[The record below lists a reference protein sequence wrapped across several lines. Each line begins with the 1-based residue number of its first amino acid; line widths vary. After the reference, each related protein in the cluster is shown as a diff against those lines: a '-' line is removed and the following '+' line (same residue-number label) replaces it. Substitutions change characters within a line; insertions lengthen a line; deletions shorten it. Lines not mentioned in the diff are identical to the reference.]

1 MNINYTTRQLIRS
14 CSKGY
19 LSTEFNPSLHS
30 NSKISLKNKFPY
42 STFTLVA
49 YDYDSSPIFLLSDL
63 SEHTTN
69 LKSNNL
75 ISLMVCEEERIY
87 RLFPKFKK
95 QFGNYEDPMSRP
107 RITLIGEVKVTK
119 DLSHKK
125 RFLSRHPAANLYSNF
140 NDMNFY
146 ILKIKSAH
154 LIGGFAQVKWFSKS
168 ELLCK
173 DFNNFKEMEFD
184 VIEHM
189 NSHHKESIDLYSTN
203 ILKNKTKDWK
213 IVGIDPDGFD
223 LRKGK
228 NLTRLFFEKQLNDAK
243 KLRGVFVNLHKLA
256 SKI

>member
-75 ISLMVCEEERIY
+75 ISLMVCEEEKIY

-107 RITLIGEVKVTK
+107 RITLIGEAKITK

-125 RFLSRHPAANLYSNF
+125 RFLF

-154 LIGGFAQVKWFSKS
+154 LIGGFAQVRWFNKS

-203 ILKNKTKDWK
+203 ILKNKTKNWK
-213 IVGIDPDGFD
+213 IIGIDPDGFD

-256 SKI
+256 SKT

>member
-19 LSTEFNPSLHS
+19 LSTEFNPTLHS
-30 NSKISLKNKFPY
+30 NSKINLKNKFPY

-49 YDYDSSPIFLLSDL
+49 YDYDLSPILLLSDL

-95 QFGNYEDPMSRP
+95 PFGNYEDPMSRP
-107 RITLIGEVKVTK
+107 RITLIGEVKITK
-119 DLSHKK
+119 DLSHKR

-154 LIGGFAQVKWFSKS
+154 LIGGFAHVRWFNKS

-189 NSHHKESIDLYSTN
+189 NSHHKESVDLYSTK
-203 ILKNKTKDWK
+203 ILKNKTKNWE

-228 NLTRLFFEKQLNDAK
+228 NLTRFF
-243 KLRGVFVNLHKLA
+243 F
-256 SKI
+256 